1 MSIENTLAER
11 GNRYGDFTDHAR
23 LCQDL
28 KDVMTTF
35 AVVQNTPNSV
45 AVHFP
50 WGELPATHKQAL
62 EVIADKIARILSGD
76 PNYADNWHDIQG
88 YAKLVEDRLPKTEQ
102 QEHTDTLAQFDER
115 RDAIRGGSGG
125 GIHTVVLPDGSAF
138 GVVSFPLSKDHWLY
152 ADRAY
157 EDGAD
162 QPKELPAPIL
172 SHGSRETVVA
182 AARYAVRG
190 ATNCGKE
197 PDFDPDALVQ
207 NVVYALCG
215 PYGGAFIQPQ
225 SSIDPADVE
234 PASAIDDSSDRM
246 QAIGQNGNDGEHYD
260 DPWAGAPEWAKHAV
274 MQSDGKWCYYEF
286 RPARIAAD
294 IISR

>member
-88 YAKLVEDRLPKTEQ
+88 YAKLVEDRLPQPADAVKPDVAHCPHCGASELHQLTCPTQSVIPVNMGTSLSPPIDPAEHLQRVAGMAITFGERVAIMDAYIKAGDTGETYTE
-102 QEHTDTLAQFDER
+102 
-115 RDAIRGGSGG
+115 
-125 GIHTVVLPDGSAF
+125 
-138 GVVSFPLSKDHWLY
+138 
-152 ADRAY
+152 Y
-157 EDGAD
+157 EARMLGQS
-162 QPKELPAPIL
+162 QPP
-172 SHGSRETVVA
+172 
-182 AARYAVRG
+182 
-190 ATNCGKE
+190 
-197 PDFDPDALVQ
+197 
-207 NVVYALCG
+207 
-215 PYGGAFIQPQ
+215 
-225 SSIDPADVE
+225 IDPADVDI
-234 PASAIDDSSDRM
+234 SAEEYPNRACCS
-246 QAIGQNGNDGEHYD
+246 
-260 DPWAGAPEWAKHAV
+260 
-274 MQSDGKWCYYEF
+274 
-286 RPARIAAD
+286 
-294 IISR
+294 

>member
-88 YAKLVEDRLPKTEQ
+88 YAKLVEDRLPPLDAPMMFGERIAEINSEPGITVNLGTALSPPIDP
-102 QEHTDTLAQFDER
+102 TDVDISTVESPAWKDAPDWANWLAQDS
-115 RDAIRGGSGG
+115 GGSWYWYECPIYANEDDEVWYEQKGFDG
-125 GIHTVVLPDGSAF
+125 RIEGAGEAAERNPD
-138 GVVSFPLSKDHWLY
+138 W
-152 ADRAY
+152 RNTR
-157 EDGAD
+157 
-162 QPKELPAPIL
+162 Q
-172 SHGSRETVVA
+172 
-182 AARYAVRG
+182 ARP
-190 ATNCGKE
+190 TK
-197 PDFDPDALVQ
+197 
-207 NVVYALCG
+207 
-215 PYGGAFIQPQ
+215 
-225 SSIDPADVE
+225 
-234 PASAIDDSSDRM
+234 
-246 QAIGQNGNDGEHYD
+246 
-260 DPWAGAPEWAKHAV
+260 
-274 MQSDGKWCYYEF
+274 
-286 RPARIAAD
+286 
-294 IISR
+294 